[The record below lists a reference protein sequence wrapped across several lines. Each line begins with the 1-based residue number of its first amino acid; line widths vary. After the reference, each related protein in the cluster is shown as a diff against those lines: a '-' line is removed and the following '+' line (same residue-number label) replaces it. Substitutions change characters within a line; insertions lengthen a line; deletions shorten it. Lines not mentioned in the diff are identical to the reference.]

1 MEYLRLHQSMKVRT
15 SDILYVRKVRE
26 NEALGQDRDGPID
39 APRNAAVIVLRDKS
53 KGRIVTP
60 VSFETVMERQGFVDI
75 GANRYVPVRNVEELN
90 TSPEEFE
97 GKRYRVIW
105 LKGFNGVLSSMV
117 ALHELEGR
125 LADAQRKQDRLDD
138 QAEMLERI
146 KKKLLNRARVPK
158 MEVADIEVP
167 GGMHQ
172 IPHFGLE
179 MAA

>member
-1 MEYLRLHQSMKVRT
+1 M
-15 SDILYVRKVRE
+15 
-26 NEALGQDRDGPID
+26 
-39 APRNAAVIVLRDKS
+39 
-53 KGRIVTP
+53 
-60 VSFETVMERQGFVDI
+60 
-75 GANRYVPVRNVEELN
+75 
-90 TSPEEFE
+90 
-97 GKRYRVIW
+97 
-105 LKGFNGVLSSMV
+105 
-117 ALHELEGR
+117 HELEGR